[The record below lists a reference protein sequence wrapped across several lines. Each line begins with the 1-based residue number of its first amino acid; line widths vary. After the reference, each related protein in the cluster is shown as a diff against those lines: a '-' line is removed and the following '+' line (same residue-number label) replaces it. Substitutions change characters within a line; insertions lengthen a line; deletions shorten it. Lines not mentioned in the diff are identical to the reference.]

1 MSEALPSRVDAI
13 RLAGRDARITNVTPV
28 SAMTRLTEM
37 LADDAGLVES
47 ELAFAHDAG
56 DHCVVEGRASATLD
70 LMCQRCLGVLLVQ
83 VDAKLRVA
91 VVADEAAAERLP
103 DGMEPV
109 LSTDGEVSP
118 LALVEDELIL
128 ALPIVALHENCTAP
142 VEAAPDV
149 GAEHSNPFAALK
161 ELKNRQR

>member
-28 SAMTRLTEM
+28 AAMTRLVEL
-37 LADDAGLVES
+37 LADDNGTVAS
-47 ELAFAHDAG
+47 ELTFTHDAG
-56 DHCVVEGRASATLD
+56 EHHVVEGRASATLD
-70 LMCQRCLGVLLVQ
+70 LTCQRCLEVLPMHVE
-83 VDAKLRVA
+83 AELRVA

-103 DGMEPV
+103 GGMEPV
-109 LSTDGEVSP
+109 LSADGEVSP

-128 ALPIVALHENCTAP
+128 ALPIVALHEDCTAP
-142 VEAAPDV
+142 IEAAPET
-149 GAEHSNPFAALK
+149 GTERSNPFAALK